1 MLSASSSL
9 IDNMNLFSN
18 AIAPGKN
25 INRSANSQEYEIYY
39 SDNNGKYRAN
49 YDCYYQRQQQQQ
61 QQQQQQKLYQQLW
74 L

>member
-1 MLSASSSL
+1 MLSAASSL

-39 SDNNGKYRAN
+39 SNNNGKYRAN
-49 YDCYYQRQQQQQ
+49 DYYYQQQ